1 MTYAKFI
8 SGAKLDQA
16 EIYQEILD
24 EHRSSIKAKKDK
36 TAVKNL
42 ELIFEATLKVSNRK
56 GFAAMT
62 MRDLSEASGLSMGAL
77 YDYFASKEELLAM
90 VQRTGRAVTS
100 RLLRQGLAGV
110 EEPVARLKQAIRTHV
125 FLSEAMRPWFFFS
138 YMEARHL
145 GEEEKELAKQSE
157 LSAEALFV
165 DILRQGQA
173 VGALNKSDPLL
184 TAAIIKA
191 MVQDWYLKR
200 WKYAKRRV
208 SVDRYANQVVDMVL
222 SYCLDN
228 KPEGA
233 KGGDRKA

>member
-1 MTYAKFI
+1 MTYSQFL
-8 SGAKLDQA
+8 SRAKLDQA
-16 EIYQEILD
+16 AIYQEIVE
-24 EHRSSIKAKKDK
+24 EHRDSIKAKKDK

-42 ELIFEATLKVSNRK
+42 ELIFEATLTVANRK

-62 MRDLSEASGLSMGAL
+62 MRDLSQASGLSMGAL

-100 RLLRQGLAGV
+100 RLLKEGIRGIEAPV
-110 EEPVARLKQAIRTHV
+110 ERLVAAIRAHV

-145 GEEEKELAKQSE
+145 GDEEKERAKKSE
-157 LSAEALFV
+157 LAAEAMIA

-173 VGALNKSDPLL
+173 VGAFNKSDPLL
-184 TAAIIKA
+184 TAAVIKA

-200 WKYAKRRV
+200 WKYAQRRV
-208 SVDRYANQVVDMVL
+208 SVDRYANQVVDMAL
-222 SYCLDN
+222 AFCLNN
-228 KPEGA
+228 KGRSA
-233 KGGDRKA
+233 KGRR

>member
-1 MTYAKFI
+1 MTYSQFK
-8 SGAKLDQA
+8 SRAKLDQA
-16 EIYQEILD
+16 LIYQEILT
-24 EHRSSIKAKKDK
+24 ENRSSIKTKKDK

-42 ELIFEATLKVSNRK
+42 ELIFQATLEVSNRK

-62 MRDLSEASGLSMGAL
+62 MRDLSRASGLSMGAL

-100 RLLRQGLAGV
+100 RLLKQGLDGIEGPV
-110 EEPVARLKQAIRTHV
+110 ERLTAAIRTHV

-145 GEEEKELAKQSE
+145 GDEEKERAKKSE
-157 LSAEALFV
+157 LSVEGMIAE
-165 DILRQGQA
+165 ILRQGQA
-173 VGALNKSDPLL
+173 VGIFKESDVLL

-208 SVDRYANQVVDMVL
+208 SVTRYADQVVDMVL
-222 SYCLDN
+222 AFCLRG
-228 KPEGA
+228 KSGA
-233 KGGDRKA
+233 GL

>member
-1 MTYAKFI
+1 MTYSQFK
-8 SGAKLDQA
+8 SRAKLDQTL
-16 EIYQEILD
+16 IYHEILE
-24 EHRSSIKAKKDK
+24 EHRDSIKTKKDR

-42 ELIFEATLKVSNRK
+42 ELIFEATLEVSNRK

-62 MRDLSEASGLSMGAL
+62 MRDLSKASGLSMGAL

-100 RLLRQGLAGV
+100 GLLKQGLAGIEDPV
-110 EEPVARLKQAIRTHV
+110 ERLIAAIRTHV

-145 GEEEKELAKQSE
+145 GDEEKERAKKSE
-157 LSAEALFV
+157 LSVEGVIA

-173 VGALNKSDPLL
+173 SGVFKKADPLL
-184 TAAIIKA
+184 TAAVIKA

-208 SVDRYANQVVDMVL
+208 SVNRYADQVKDMVL
-222 SYCLDN
+222 SFCLVD
-228 KPEGA
+228 KSEA
-233 KGGDRKA
+233 SA

>member
-1 MTYAKFI
+1 MTYSQFKNR
-8 SGAKLDQA
+8 AKLDQL
-16 EIYQEILD
+16 EIYQEIVA
-24 EHRSSIKAKKDK
+24 EHRDSIKTKKET

-42 ELIFEATLKVSNRK
+42 ELIFEATLEIANRK
-56 GFAAMT
+56 GFTAMT

-77 YDYFASKEELLAM
+77 YDYFTGKEELLAM

-100 RLLRQGLAGV
+100 RLLRQGLDGI
-110 EEPVARLKQAIRTHV
+110 EEPVARLKAAIRTHI

-145 GEEEKELAKQSE
+145 GDEEKELAKRSE
-157 LSAEALFV
+157 LSVEGMIAE
-165 DILRQGQA
+165 ILRQGQA
-173 VGALNKSDPLL
+173 TGVFVKSDPLL
-184 TAAIIKA
+184 TAAVIKA

-222 SYCLDN
+222 AFCLE
-228 KPEGA
+228 KEAEFA
-233 KGGDRKA
+233 KRGGGRS